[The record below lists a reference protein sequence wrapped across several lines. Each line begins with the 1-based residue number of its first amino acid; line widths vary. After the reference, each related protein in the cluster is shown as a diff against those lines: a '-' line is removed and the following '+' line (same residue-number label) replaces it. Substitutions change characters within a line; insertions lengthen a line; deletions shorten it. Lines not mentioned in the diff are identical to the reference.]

1 MAGLWHSA
9 GVSAAKRPD
18 RRSWLSVVRHPARR
32 DGIMALALF
41 LLPWLLAL
49 GLERRDHHLDG
60 GTIAILVSVSL
71 GLPVLWLTWALARDS
86 RADHEAGEQRLGEVA
101 DQLAVAVRAQWEAEA
116 AVRRL
121 NDP

>member
-1 MAGLWHSA
+1 MNG
-9 GVSAAKRPD
+9 AKRPD

-71 GLPVLWLTWALARDS
+71 GLPVLWLTWALVRDS
-86 RADHEAGEQRLGEVA
+86 RVGHGLSGQRLG
-101 DQLAVAVRAQWEAEA
+101 RG
-116 AVRRL
+116 RRSARGSG
-121 NDP
+121 